1 MTSRDG
7 ELICP
12 QCKTLLNT
20 SDRLCWRCG
29 GTNLQ
34 PGPKPKPVPTEDML
48 IDFVKQVRD
57 NPQPP
62 VSLKWPVDANGT
74 PLPADPNASCVCTP
88 YYKCAYHAEK
98 DAGVNLGNTAIKS
111 NASFQCRHG
120 VSISA
125 PCAVCDLSGKPSPF
139 GVDPAW
145 VESVRKGSI
154 RCVVGGIEFSF
165 DRGPCSKCGK
175 EPAPDWYTIQWSEGS
190 GPLDNEPRLFFA
202 CGHPQRWGSRLY
214 V

>member
-34 PGPKPKPVPTEDML
+34 PGPNAKKAEADAIIEAFRTAAA
-48 IDFVKQVRD
+48 KGQ
-57 NPQPP
+57 
-62 VSLKWPVDANGT
+62 LKWPVDANGT

-98 DAGVNLGNTAIKS
+98 DALPARTYHVTQL
-111 NASFQCRHG
+111 
-120 VSISA
+120 
-125 PCAVCDLSGKPSPF
+125 PPF

-145 VESVRKGSI
+145 VESVRKGIKMASAPE
-154 RCVVGGIEFSF
+154 IERTKAMLLKLYNALHDEMFN
-165 DRGPCSKCGK
+165 RA
-175 EPAPDWYTIQWSEGS
+175 EPWDA
-190 GPLDNEPRLFFA
+190 
-202 CGHPQRWGSRLY
+202 